1 MNLVP
6 LNRSGDLEV
15 NPEGILRNGAVR
27 NGGLEVTHTV
37 LVLQVIV
44 LLIAQWII
52 QAILVLCMD
61 ELDVMVFGD
70 LGDLQKDL

>member
-6 LNRSGDLEV
+6 LNGSGDLEV
-15 NPEGILRNGAVR
+15 NPEGILWNGAVR
-27 NGGLEVTHTV
+27 NGGLEITHTV

-52 QAILVLCMD
+52 QAILVLCMGK
-61 ELDVMVFGD
+61 LDIMVLGD
-70 LGDLQKDL
+70 LGDLQEDL